1 MTPAAPG
8 VRLERASAGLGA
20 GRSAAPVSRDSQPI
34 SMHGRAALPAGGI
47 EIAGASA
54 TALNMPFPVS
64 TNRLWRHGR
73 GACTDRPPIG
83 HGSGRPTR
91 SCSRKSRCALAR
103 FLSGGP
109 VLQKNNRDKGLEE
122 KK

>member
-54 TALNMPFPVS
+54 TALNMPFPGI
-64 TNRLWRHGR
+64 NQQ
-73 GACTDRPPIG
+73 
-83 HGSGRPTR
+83 
-91 SCSRKSRCALAR
+91 ALAPR
-103 FLSGGP
+103 PGRVHRSAAYRSWIRASDAL
-109 VLQKNNRDKGLEE
+109 VLAE
-122 KK
+122 KPLRTGKVP